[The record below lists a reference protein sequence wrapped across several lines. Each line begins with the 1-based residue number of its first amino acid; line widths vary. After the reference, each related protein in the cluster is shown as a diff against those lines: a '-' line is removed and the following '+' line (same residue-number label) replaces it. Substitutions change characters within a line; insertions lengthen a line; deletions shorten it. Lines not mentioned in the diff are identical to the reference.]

1 MPCYVSSTNNRFY
14 VRLEQSFGAVGAMTE
29 KNRIPA
35 VKLEAKQKTAV
46 RQRRDKTGSRTF
58 VGLPSGVRR
67 DTEFALET
75 FLTAWTDRAQQP
87 CHGPLFQAAMG
98 GTPKMFNGATVSAV
112 SGAQLTF
119 GATHGLTP
127 GQAVTFGGEMRF
139 VAAVASAQSATLNAP
154 FISGLAAGSSLG
166 GTVTYTLATSVPST
180 SIFDYWDPSEAV
192 QRVLSGA
199 AVDRMRIRVNGDFHE
214 FRFSGPARDLID
226 SASFQSGQAG
236 LSQFPAEPAQ
246 VGFDYTIVPG
256 HIGQVWIGTGPT
268 QFYSLTSAEIELNN
282 NIETRNREFGSSLP
296 RCLSAGEREVSVN
309 FSLFEQQDAAT
320 RELYQAARQGS
331 PLPVMF
337 QLGQQSGQLFGVHMN
352 GVIPEVP
359 EYVDDDSRLEWKFS
373 GSRAQGAINDE
384 LYIAFG

>member
-14 VRLEQSFGAVGAMTE
+14 VGLEESFGAVGGVTE

-35 VKLEAKQKTAV
+35 VKLEA
-46 RQRRDKTGSRTF
+46 RQTPAIHSRRDKTGSRTF
-58 VGLPSGVRR
+58 AGLPAGVRR
-67 DTEFALET
+67 NTDFALET
-75 FLTAWTDRAQQP
+75 FLTAWTDPAFPP

-98 GTPKMFNGATVSAV
+98 GTPKVFAGAVVQFA
-112 SGAQLTF
+112 SGTQLTF
-119 GATHGLTP
+119 GSAHGLTP

-139 VAAVASAQSATLNAP
+139 VVAVSGPQDCTINAP
-154 FISGLAAGSSLG
+154 FSAVLSGATLG
-166 GTVTYTLATSVPST
+166 PTVTYTLATGLPSA
-180 SIFDYWDPSEAV
+180 SIFDYWDPETAV

-214 FRFSGPARDLID
+214 FRFSGPARDLLD
-226 SASFQSGQAG
+226 SASFTAG
-236 LSQFPAEPAQ
+236 EGALTQFPVEPAQ

-268 QFYSLTSAEIELNN
+268 QFYSLTSAEIELKN
-282 NIETRNREFGSSLP
+282 NIETRNREFGTDLP
-296 RCLSAGEREVSVN
+296 RCLSAGDREVTVN

-320 RELYQAARQGS
+320 RELYQAARQRS

-337 QLGQQSGQLFGVHMN
+337 QLGQQAGQLFGVHMN

-359 EYVDDDSRLEWKFS
+359 EYDDTDSRLEWKFR
-373 GSRAQGAINDE
+373 GSRAQGFLNDE
-384 LYIAFG
+384 LYVAFG